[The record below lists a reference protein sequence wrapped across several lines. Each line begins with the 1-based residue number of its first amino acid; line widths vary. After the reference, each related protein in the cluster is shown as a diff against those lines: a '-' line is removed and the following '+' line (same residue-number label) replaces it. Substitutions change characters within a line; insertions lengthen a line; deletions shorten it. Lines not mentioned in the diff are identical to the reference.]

1 MTVRGAF
8 RKLRARPWRSREIQ
22 HRLIRPKSSFIQI
35 NTVKTNTFRA
45 ALRESPQGL
54 HNQVGFGPILHVQD
68 GWFRLPAVSEV
79 AAANFL
85 MLGKRWQPLTRVCKV
100 RREKSGCDNNSKLI
114 ASLFVIPPMYAGAW
128 SRIRCTLYVSFPI
141 ASPRCLSNGR
151 TSSIVCPCFGK
162 LTSGGGSHRPLPLPG
177 RVMKNAQGEG

>member
-1 MTVRGAF
+1 
-8 RKLRARPWRSREIQ
+8 
-22 HRLIRPKSSFIQI
+22 
-35 NTVKTNTFRA
+35 
-45 ALRESPQGL
+45 
-54 HNQVGFGPILHVQD
+54 
-68 GWFRLPAVSEV
+68 
-79 AAANFL
+79 

-162 LTSGGGSHRPLPLPG
+162 LTSGGGSHRPLPPARPCYEKCPVRGLTLG
-177 RVMKNAQGEG
+177 AFSALTTMKRITALFWASPILSEMANYATNRSPNQSQKRLN